1 MKQIFPLI
9 FLLLFLGILLGA
21 NIYLSKRFAWYF
33 NIEPTWP
40 LHLGFALLTLLMI
53 VGVAAFT
60 NATGLAGH
68 LIYCAGAILMG
79 VMLYLVL
86 SVLVV
91 DLARLVINVQARFYG
106 FAVLILTLSLSVY
119 GILNAFNV
127 LTREI
132 EVEIPGLNRDTRAMH
147 LTDIHLG
154 AFRGVGCWQGFVDL
168 TNEQEVDMV
177 LITGDL
183 FDGKIRFCDECL
195 RPLKDL
201 NAPVYFV
208 EGNHDGYSGI
218 ERVKSGLRNVGVRVL
233 SNEMAT
239 QGEIQIIGLNHMSAD
254 DKNRNMHANG
264 NAATIQSILP
274 GLPTDPE
281 KPILLLHHSPQGIE
295 YANQK
300 GVDLYL
306 SGHTHAGQLFPVNY
320 IGNVIFRFN
329 KGLHDFKGT
338 RIFVGEGAG
347 TFGPPMRLGTHST
360 ITLIKL
366 KAAR

>member
-9 FLLLFLGILLGA
+9 FLLLFLGILLGV

-33 NIEPTWP
+33 SLEPTWP
-40 LHLGFALLTLLMI
+40 LQLGFALLTLLMI

-60 NATGLAGH
+60 NATGLGGH

-79 VMLYLVL
+79 VLLYLVL

-91 DLARLVINVQARFYG
+91 DLARLVIHVPARFYG

-132 EVEIPGLNRDTRAMH
+132 EVEIPGLNRDTKAMH
-147 LTDIHLG
+147 
-154 AFRGVGCWQGFVDL
+154 L

-177 LITGDL
+177 FITGDL
-183 FDGKIRFCDECL
+183 FDCKIRFCDECL
-195 RPLKDL
+195 SSLKSL

-218 ERVKSGLRNVGVRVL
+218 ERVKSDLRKVGVRVL

-264 NAATIQSILP
+264 HAATIQSILP

-281 KPILLLHHSPQGIE
+281 KPIILLHHSPHGIE

-320 IGNVIFRFN
+320 IVNLIFRFN

-366 KAAR
+366 KAVR